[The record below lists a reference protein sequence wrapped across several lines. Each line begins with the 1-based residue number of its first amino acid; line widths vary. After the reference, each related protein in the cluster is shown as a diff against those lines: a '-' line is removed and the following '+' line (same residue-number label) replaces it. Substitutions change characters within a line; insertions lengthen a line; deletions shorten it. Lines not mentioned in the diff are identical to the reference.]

1 MAESSGEKTEMPTP
15 KKLRDARQKGQVCT
29 SKDIVS
35 TAILIVLFVV
45 LAWMGVA
52 LVNDSAVLMGYI
64 GDRVGDDPFG
74 ATRQAMGATAIIICK
89 HSFIFVFV
97 AAVIGIAAN
106 MAQIGF
112 LFTLEPII
120 PKMEK
125 LNPVEGA
132 KKIFSM
138 KNLFEFLKNVVKV
151 CFLSYLLY
159 KIIWASV
166 PELLT
171 MCYGTVDD
179 IFPCLKLMLKRLA
192 IYTAFGYIV
201 IAVVDRIFQGR
212 NFTKQMMMTKD
223 EVKREYKEMEGSA
236 EVKQAQRQF
245 RDEILNG
252 PDPVKAAKKSNV
264 VVTNPTRLAVGIRY
278 NADEAPLPRICAIG
292 SGPIAKIIR
301 ETALAEGIP
310 IMEDKPLA
318 RALYAESKLD
328 DFIPDSLIEP
338 VAEVLKWAKQLQDAR
353 KEEEELDSV
362 SLDDLPPV
370 ESPGKGEDDLEEDST

>member
-1 MAESSGEKTEMPTP
+1 MAESAGEKTEMPTP

-35 TAILIVLFVV
+35 TAILIVLFAI

-52 LVNDSAVLMGYI
+52 LMEDMEMFIRFLSGSIEQNG
-64 GDRVGDDPFG
+64 VGDVMESSKLAGFL
-74 ATRQAMGATAIIICK
+74 ICK

-97 AAVIGIAAN
+97 AAVIGIAGN
-106 MAQIGF
+106 VAQIGF
-112 LFTLEPII
+112 LFTFDPII

-151 CFLSYLLY
+151 CFLGYLLY

-192 IYTAFGYIV
+192 VYTAFGYIV
-201 IAVVDRIFQGR
+201 IAVVDRLFQGR

-223 EVKREYKEMEGSA
+223 EVKREYKEMEGSQ

-264 VVTNPTRLAVGIRY
+264 VVTNPTHLAVGIRY
-278 NADEAPLPRICAIG
+278 KLDEAPLPRICAIG
-292 SGPIAKIIR
+292 AGKVAKIIR

-318 RALYAESKLD
+318 RALYAEGRLE

-338 VAEVLKWAKQLQDAR
+338 VAEVLKWAKQIQDAR

-362 SLDDLPPV
+362 TLEDLV
-370 ESPGKGEDDLEEDST
+370 HAETQRGGDAEGENHE